1 MYEQPEFKKLV
12 AEVLKN
18 QESINE
24 SINKTITNHGKS
36 IKWLMFSN
44 IALIIALTVLVLN

>member
-1 MYEQPEFKKLV
+1 MYEQTEFKKLV

-24 SINKTITNHGKS
+24 SINKTITIHGKS